1 MIDTTGSSLFKR
13 GYRTEKG
20 GAPIKENMAAAILLL
35 SNWYPDKPL
44 IDPTCGSGTFCIEA
58 AMIARN
64 MAPGLRRTFSFE
76 EWNWMDDRLIH
87 EVRQEASRKINR
99 EIKLDIMGTDID
111 ARMVE
116 IAKENAQKAGVSS
129 DITFKQMR
137 VQDLH
142 SDKINGVIISN
153 PPYGERLSDD
163 EGVTKLYTEMG
174 HVFAP
179 LKTWS
184 KFILTSDEGFES
196 KFGSKADKKRKLYN
210 GTLKV
215 DLYQYFGERV
225 KRQIKA

>member
-1 MIDTTGSSLFKR
+1 MKSVKSKQKNQSRDRI
-13 GYRTEKG
+13 GY
-20 GAPIKENMAAAILLL
+20 
-35 SNWYPDKPL
+35 Y
-44 IDPTCGSGTFCIEA
+44 
-58 AMIARN
+58 
-64 MAPGLRRTFSFE
+64 
-76 EWNWMDDRLIH
+76 
-87 EVRQEASRKINR
+87 
-99 EIKLDIMGTDID
+99 GTDID
-111 ARMVE
+111 SRMVE
-116 IAKENAQKAGVSS
+116 IAKEMHRKRALAV

-196 KFGSKADKKRKLYN
+196 KFGGKADKN
-210 GTLKV
+210 ENFIT
-215 DLYQYFGERV
+215 EP
-225 KRQIKA
+225 